1 DRVEGR
7 MPVEGNRQPFGLL
20 HGGASCVLA
29 ESLGS
34 TGAFLHAE
42 KLGKI
47 SVGIEINATHHRSA
61 TEGHVYGVA
70 VPAHQGRTLSTGEIT
85 VSDDAGCTLCTSR
98 LSCTLRDAP
107 AKHGHRTHGGHI
119 TDPHPWHADPRIPPA
134 HYGKIPPL
142 ARHLGPHVPENAN
155 TPPRE
160 R

>member
-1 DRVEGR
+1 MTTNSEHPATPEDAGSIAGELGDRMGIELTGASPDRVEGR

-70 VPAHQGRTLSTGEIT
+70 VPAHQGRTLSTWEIT
-85 VSDDAGCTLCTSR
+85 ISDDAGRKICTSR
-98 LSCTLRDAP
+98 LTCMLRDAP
-107 AKHGHRTHGGHI
+107 AQ
-119 TDPHPWHADPRIPPA
+119 
-134 HYGKIPPL
+134 
-142 ARHLGPHVPENAN
+142 
-155 TPPRE
+155 
-160 R
+160 

>member
-1 DRVEGR
+1 MTTNSEHVATPEDAGSIAGELGDRMGIELTEASPDRVEGR

-70 VPAHQGRTLSTGEIT
+70 VPAHQGRTLSTWEIT
-85 VSDDAGCTLCTSR
+85 ISDDAGRKICTSR
-98 LSCTLRDAP
+98 LTCMLRDAP
-107 AKHGHRTHGGHI
+107 AQ
-119 TDPHPWHADPRIPPA
+119 
-134 HYGKIPPL
+134 
-142 ARHLGPHVPENAN
+142 
-155 TPPRE
+155 
-160 R
+160 

>member
-1 DRVEGR
+1 MTTDSDSLAALKDAGFIAGELGDRMGIELTGASPDRVEGR

-47 SVGIEINATHHRSA
+47 GVGIEINATHHRSA

-70 VPAHQGRTLSTGEIT
+70 VPVHQGRTLSTWDIT
-85 VSDDAGCTLCTSR
+85 ITDDAGRKICTSR
-98 LSCTLRDAP
+98 LTCMLRDAP
-107 AKHGHRTHGGHI
+107 SR
-119 TDPHPWHADPRIPPA
+119 
-134 HYGKIPPL
+134 
-142 ARHLGPHVPENAN
+142 
-155 TPPRE
+155 
-160 R
+160 